1 MGRWQV
7 GFEYPA
13 FLGLIVV
20 LPWIWWLGRQS
31 LAGLGPW
38 RQWFA
43 ILFRSLVLLLII
55 AALAGVHWIWIS
67 DRLTVIYLLDQS
79 DSIPTAKRQLM
90 LRYAI
95 ENTSKHRR
103 TELNRQDRA
112 GLILFGREASIEF
125 PPLDENLPP
134 IKQPESNLGPT
145 DATNLEAA
153 LKLAQACFP
162 ENSARRVVI
171 LTDGNETLG
180 SAATTAKSLTEAGIG
195 IDIVPIKLDSQA
207 EVLIEKIDV
216 PGQVRQGQ
224 PVDARV
230 VLQRYLEDP
239 SVKSVDGRLRVTRR
253 VGNQSEVIAD
263 APISLEQDVSVIPI
277 PHRID
282 EPGGYTYEA
291 EFIPDSAL
299 LDSIPQNNR
308 ATAFSYARGKGRVML
323 IENSDRIGEYVALV
337 EALRRE
343 GIEVETRDTS
353 NLFSSLIELQGYDC
367 VILAGVSRSVGEDAS
382 QFNNFS
388 DTQIEALVRSVQQFG
403 TGVLMIGGPEAFGAG
418 GWANTKLEEAM
429 PVDFQIKN
437 AKINS
442 VGALAMV
449 MHASEMAEGN
459 FWQKKI
465 AKDALDALGP
475 MDYCGVVQ
483 YDMSGINTWMWG
495 GKNGLLQ
502 TGANRNM
509 MRSRLSSM
517 TPGDMPDF
525 DSSLKLALTSL
536 VANPASVKHM
546 IVISDGDPTP
556 PTSSVLNGYVAA
568 GIKISTV
575 AVGTH
580 GPANSALL
588 QKISQATGGN
598 YYVANN
604 PKVLPQIF
612 MREAR
617 RVARPLVYEPEG
629 GVQPKMTFR
638 HDALAGLSDMIP
650 PIKGFVLTQAK
661 ENPLVEVPLLSP
673 APTEAINASIL
684 ATWTYGLGRTAVFT
698 SDVGQRW
705 AKEWLNWPQY
715 DQFFTQLVRWTM
727 RPTAEEGKYQLATQI
742 RDGKVQVIVTAM
754 DQEDRL
760 VNFLEMSG
768 TALGPDLKPFTF
780 SLKQKAP
787 GRYVG
792 DFDIFASG
800 AYILNV
806 IPAAG
811 QAPLT
816 SGLTVPFSDEYRV
829 RQVNRKLLNELVKLT
844 PVGGSA
850 GKLLEPLE
858 ADTYAALEVHD
869 PFRAD
874 LPKAKSLEDVWP
886 LAVLVGAV
894 LFFADVFVRRVAV
907 DFIAPWKWLIARLRR
922 TETAADVQRRTSLDR
937 LRSSKSD
944 VVDEIDKQKA
954 ATTFVVDPATN
965 SSDGSSAAAEFSGA
979 KPTSSGTLK
988 SDSSA
993 TSMAPSKEDESYTAR
1008 LLEAKRRARDKNG

>member
-13 FLGLIVV
+13 FLGLLAIIP
-20 LPWIWWLGRQS
+20 LIWWMARNS

-38 RQWFA
+38 RQRFA
-43 ILFRSLVLLLII
+43 ILFRTLVLLLVI

-79 DSIPTAKRQLM
+79 DSIPAAKRQLM

-95 ENTSKHRR
+95 ENSTKHRR
-103 TELNRQDRA
+103 TELHRQDRV
-112 GLILFGREASIEF
+112 GLIFFGREASIEF

-162 ENSARRVVI
+162 ENSARRVVVV
-171 LTDGNETLG
+171 TDGNETLG
-180 SAATTAKSLTEAGIG
+180 SAAATAKTLTDAGIG
-195 IDIVPIKLDSQA
+195 IDIVPIKLDSNA
-207 EVLIEKIDV
+207 EVLIEKIDI

-224 PVDARV
+224 PVEARV
-230 VLQRYLEDP
+230 VLQRYVEEN
-239 SVKSVDGRLRVTRR
+239 SNQSVDGRLRVTRR

-263 APISLEQDVSVIPI
+263 GPLTLDQDVNVFPI
-277 PHRID
+277 PHRVD
-282 EPGGYTYEA
+282 EAAGYTYEA
-291 EFIPDSAL
+291 EFIPDSKEFDA
-299 LDSIPQNNR
+299 IPQNNK

-323 IENSDRIGEYVALV
+323 IENADRVGEYKPLV
-337 EALRRE
+337 DALRRE
-343 GIEVETRDTS
+343 GIEVEPRDTS

-367 VILAGVSRSVGEDAS
+367 VILAGVSRTVGEEAAEFTS
-382 QFNNFS
+382 FS
-388 DTQIEALVRSVQQFG
+388 NTQIEMLTRSVQQFG

-459 FWQKKI
+459 FWQKEI
-465 AKDALDALGP
+465 ARSAMDALGP

-483 YDMSGINTWMWG
+483 YDMSGVNNWMWG
-495 GKNGLLQ
+495 GKAGLLPV
-502 TGANRNM
+502 GPNRAM
-509 MRSRLSSM
+509 MRSRIGSM
-517 TPGDMPDF
+517 VPGDMPDF
-525 DSSLKLALTSL
+525 DSSLRLALASL
-536 VANPASVKHM
+536 QTNPASVKHM

-556 PTSSVLNGYVAA
+556 PSNSLLNGYVAA
-568 GIKISTV
+568 SIKISTV

-580 GPANSALL
+580 GPANSSLL
-588 QKISQATGGN
+588 QDIARKTGGS
-598 YYVANN
+598 YYEAKN

-617 RVARPLVYEPEG
+617 RVARPLVTEPEG
-629 GVQPKMTFR
+629 GVQPKLMMR
-638 HDALAGLSDMIP
+638 HDALSGLSEQIP
-650 PIKGFVLTQAK
+650 PLKGFVLTQVK

-673 APTEAINASIL
+673 VPAEAINASLL

-705 AKEWLNWPQY
+705 AEAWLKWPQY
-715 DQFFTQLVRWTM
+715 DQFFTQVVRWTM
-727 RPTAEEGKYQLATQI
+727 RPSFEEGKYQLATQV
-742 RDGKVQVIVTAM
+742 RDGKVQVVVNALG
-754 DQEDRL
+754 DDDRA
-760 VNFLEMSG
+760 VDFLDMQAS
-768 TALGPDLKPFTF
+768 AIGPDLKPFSF
-780 SLKQKAP
+780 NLKQKAP

-792 DFDIFASG
+792 EFDITASG

-816 SGLTVPFSDEYRV
+816 SGVTVPFSDEYRI
-829 RQVNRKLLNELVKLT
+829 RQTNRRLLNELTRFT

-850 GKLLEPLE
+850 GKLLDPLE
-858 ADTYAALEVHD
+858 PMTLTALTEHD
-869 PFRAD
+869 PFRSD

-886 LAVLVGAV
+886 LAVLVASV

-907 DFIAPWKWLIARLRR
+907 DLIAPWRWMMSKLRR
-922 TETAADVQRRTSLDR
+922 TETAADVQRRATLDR

-944 VVDEIDKQKA
+944 VADGLDKQKA
-954 ATTFVVDPATN
+954 GATFEVDPNT
-965 SSDGSSAAAEFSGA
+965 AAADAAQAFGSMDSARPASANFET
-979 KPTSSGTLK
+979 KPSPAADTN
-988 SDSSA
+988 
-993 TSMAPSKEDESYTAR
+993 EDTSYTAR
-1008 LLEAKRRARDKNG
+1008 LLEAKRRAKKKGD